1 MEAVKKD
8 RVRLI
13 AAAMGNIPF
22 DLSIENIRLVNV
34 ITGEI
39 YPACV
44 DILDGIIVNV
54 RETSEQCVSKKRID
68 GKANYLL
75 PGFIDTHVHVESTM
89 MTPDHFAKAVM
100 PWGTTTVISDPHEI
114 VNVMGVDGMLF
125 MLERARK
132 ESLRHYML
140 APPCVPSVPG
150 LENSGSTFTEKEV
163 GFLLDQPNVIGIA
176 ELMNYI
182 DICNNDKRM
191 HQIIEEGVRRDA
203 FLQGHGPRL
212 TGNMLTAYRLAGIR
226 SDHECRGTQE
236 VIDKSRMGM
245 NLNFKISS
253 LSNHLSASLQGI
265 KEHRWKD
272 NISLCTDDVHT
283 RVILEEG
290 HLNRVVRKA
299 IEYGADPLDAI
310 RFATY
315 NAAREYGFHDL
326 GAIAPGY
333 AADMQLVSA
342 LDGSRPDRVWIGGEE
357 VGSRKDEESTIHLT
371 SGSTLSKASSTVHL
385 EYLNTESDFVLY
397 APDDTSETLVIYSR
411 YDEPFHSSFYEELPI
426 QDGKVDI
433 THDKD
438 LAYIGV
444 FNRHGLESKTI
455 SVIRNFGVTSGAFAT
470 TVAHDCHN
478 LIMVYRDP
486 KDALATANKVKEM
499 GGGFVYAEEGRVLGY
514 LQLPIGGLMSELP
527 CSSLGIQVKEME
539 ELIEKRCSGN
549 WLLKLSTTALPA
561 LPGTIITDV
570 GVLDGTSRKFIP
582 QFRSR
587 QRSEKK
593 CAS

>member
-8 RVRLI
+8 RCRLI
-13 AAAMGNIPF
+13 AAATGTIPC

-44 DILDGIIVNV
+44 DILDGVIVNV
-54 RETSEQCVSKKRID
+54 RDSSVPCSSKKRID

-75 PGFIDTHVHVESTM
+75 PGFIDTHVHVDSTM
-89 MTPDHFAKAVM
+89 MTPENFARAVM

-114 VNVMGVDGMLF
+114 VNVMGIDGMLF
-125 MLERARK
+125 MLKSAQK
-132 ESLRHYML
+132 EPLRHYML

-150 LENSGSTFTEKEV
+150 LENSGCTFTEKEV

-182 DICNNDKRM
+182 DICKNDERM
-191 HQIIEEGVRRDA
+191 HQIIEEGIQRDV

-236 VIDKSRMGM
+236 VIEKSRMGM
-245 NLNFKISS
+245 NLNFKTSS
-253 LSNHLSASLQGI
+253 LSNHLAASLQGI
-265 KEHRWKD
+265 KEQRWKD

-299 IEYGADPLDAI
+299 IEYGADPLVAI

-315 NAAREYGFHDL
+315 NAAREYGFRDL

-342 LDGSRPDRVWIGGEE
+342 LDGSRPERVWIGGEE
-357 VGSRKDEESTIHLT
+357 VGCVKEEETAVHLT
-371 SGSTLSKASSTVHL
+371 TGNDSDKTSFTVHL
-385 EYLNTESDFVLY
+385 DYLTAESDFELC
-397 APDDTSETLVIYSR
+397 APDDAEETLVIYSR
-411 YDEPFHSSFYEELPI
+411 YDEPFHSSFYEKLPI

-455 SVIRNFGVTSGAFAT
+455 SVIRNFKVTSGAFAT

-478 LIMVYRDP
+478 LIMVYRDV
-486 KDALATANKVKEM
+486 KDALIAANKIKEM
-499 GGGFVYAEEGRVLGY
+499 GGGFAYVENGKVLGS
-514 LQLPIGGLMSELP
+514 LQLPIGGLMSYLP
-527 CSSLGIQVKEME
+527 CERLGVQVKEME
-539 ELIEKRCSGN
+539 ELVEQRCSGN

-570 GVLDGTSRKFIP
+570 GVLDGTSRKLIP
-582 QFRSR
+582 QFRSK
-587 QRSEKK
+587 QKTE
-593 CAS
+593 

>member
-8 RVRLI
+8 RCRLI
-13 AAAMGNIPF
+13 AAAAGMIPC

-44 DILDGIIVNV
+44 DILDGVIVNV
-54 RETSEQCVSKKRID
+54 RDTSVPCISKKRFD

-89 MTPDHFAKAVM
+89 MTPENFARAVM

-114 VNVMGVDGMLF
+114 VNVMGIDGMLF
-125 MLERARK
+125 MLESAKK
-132 ESLRHYML
+132 EPLRHYML

-150 LENSGSTFTEKEV
+150 LENSGCTFTEKEV

-182 DICNNDKRM
+182 DICKNDERM
-191 HQIIEEGVRRDA
+191 HKIIEEGARRGV

-236 VIDKSRMGM
+236 VIEKSRMGM
-245 NLNFKISS
+245 NLNFKTSS
-253 LSNHLSASLQGI
+253 LSNHLSASLEGI
-265 KEHRWKD
+265 KGQRWKD

-299 IEYGADPLDAI
+299 IEYGADPLDAV

-315 NAAREYGFHDL
+315 NAAREYGFSDL
-326 GAIAPGY
+326 GAIVPGF

-342 LDGSRPDRVWIGGEE
+342 LDGSRPLRVWIGGEE
-357 VGSRKDEESTIHLT
+357 AGCIQNEETAVQLA
-371 SGSTLSKASSTVHL
+371 SGSHSGKVFSTVHL
-385 EYLNTESDFVLY
+385 EYLKEESDFELH
-397 APDDTSETLVIYSR
+397 APDDAEETLVIYSR
-411 YDEPFHSSFYEELPI
+411 YDEPFHSSFYEKLPV
-426 QDGKVDI
+426 QNGKVDI

-455 SVIRNFGVTSGAFAT
+455 SVIRNFGVTSGAFGT

-486 KDALATANKVKEM
+486 KDALTVADKIREM
-499 GGGFVYAEEGRVLGY
+499 GGGFAYADHGRVLGS
-514 LQLPIGGLMSELP
+514 LQLPVGGIMSYLP
-527 CSSLGIQVKEME
+527 CARLGVQVKEME
-539 ELIEKRCSGN
+539 ELVEKHCSGN

-561 LPGTIITDV
+561 LPGTIVTDV
-570 GVLDGTSRKFIP
+570 GVLDGTSRKLIA

-587 QRSEKK
+587 QKSE
-593 CAS
+593 